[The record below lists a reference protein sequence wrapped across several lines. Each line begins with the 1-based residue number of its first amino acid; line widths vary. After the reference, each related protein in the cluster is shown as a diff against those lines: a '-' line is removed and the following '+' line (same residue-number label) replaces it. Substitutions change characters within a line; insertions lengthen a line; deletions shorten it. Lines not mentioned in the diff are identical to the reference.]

1 MKKILIIDDNI
12 DFVLTLKDLLES
24 KGYKV
29 DYFLDTEDIEDYIV
43 LNKYDLILLDV
54 MLKSVT
60 GFNFLKVI
68 REEVIRPVIFLSA
81 KNTKSDILKGL
92 KIGGDDYI
100 TKPFDNDLL
109 LAKINSHLR
118 RESYN
123 RKEVIQFKDIRIH
136 RNSLEVKV
144 KEKVLNFSKSEF
156 DIIWLLANNLDKT
169 FTKEEIFNSIY
180 GIDSYSE
187 IRVVVQHIYQIRV
200 KFREYHIDP
209 IENIWGVG
217 YKWNYQ

>member
-187 IRVVVQHIYQIRV
+187 IRVVVQYIYQIRV

>member
-68 REEVIRPVIFLSA
+68 REEVIRP
-81 KNTKSDILKGL
+81 
-92 KIGGDDYI
+92 
-100 TKPFDNDLL
+100 
-109 LAKINSHLR
+109 
-118 RESYN
+118 
-123 RKEVIQFKDIRIH
+123 
-136 RNSLEVKV
+136 
-144 KEKVLNFSKSEF
+144 
-156 DIIWLLANNLDKT
+156 
-169 FTKEEIFNSIY
+169 
-180 GIDSYSE
+180 
-187 IRVVVQHIYQIRV
+187 
-200 KFREYHIDP
+200 
-209 IENIWGVG
+209 
-217 YKWNYQ
+217 